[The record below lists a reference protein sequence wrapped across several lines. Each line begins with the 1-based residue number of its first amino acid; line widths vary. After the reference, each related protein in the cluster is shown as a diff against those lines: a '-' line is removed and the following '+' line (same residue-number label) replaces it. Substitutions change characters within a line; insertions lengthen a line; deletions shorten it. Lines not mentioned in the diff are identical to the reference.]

1 MVFRY
6 DVSIM
11 AITYPEQ
18 FPIINSHLG
27 EAKVFQALKKHLSDE
42 WHVYANVRFHQSSI
56 YGLADIETDFIVAHP
71 KIGIVVLEVKGGIHI
86 RFEPTTQTWHS
97 TNLDMETYII
107 KNPFEQARKNRYA
120 LLNVLKNSK
129 LKSFS
134 DHELNDR
141 LRIAYGVVFP
151 DTSMINGQLPIEAR
165 KDLICFT
172 HHLHEDC
179 EKHLIKLMKN
189 FNTENVCDLNAM
201 AVSIL
206 HEKLAPVC
214 EIKRS
219 LKNWIVDEGESIL
232 TLTQQQFQLLNVIQM
247 ISKASIYGCAGSGKT
262 LLAIEKAKLESLKGK
277 KVLFVCFNT
286 LLGQQLESV
295 FKNDEHVD
303 AHCFHTIISKH
314 YHISDE
320 EILFNDELLMERV
333 INEPLGLY
341 DGLIMDEA
349 QDFSEERMLM
359 VHTLLK
365 EHAFKFYFW
374 DDHQNINLNQTA
386 IPPCETQ
393 LMLTRNFRNTQKI
406 FKSIRKHVEKN
417 IELHSDGPLGR
428 EIEVLSSYPKGN
440 DEMMLS
446 LVEEKVKQLI
456 HHEGLE
462 AKDIAILSF
471 KGKQKSSLHQL
482 KSNVPLILFEDKTS
496 QDAIKVDTVRRFK
509 GLEANVVIIVELD
522 DEKAMSDQKHFNDL
536 CYVAFS
542 RAIHHCI
549 VIPVEG
555 IKIKV

>member
-1 MVFRY
+1 
-6 DVSIM
+6 M
-11 AITYPEQ
+11 AITYPDT
-18 FPIINSHLG
+18 FPILSSHLG
-27 EAKVFQALKKHLSDE
+27 EAKVFQALKKNLSDE
-42 WHVYANVRFHQSSI
+42 WTVYANVRFHQSSM

-71 KIGIVVLEVKGGIHI
+71 LHGLVVLEVKGGIHI

-97 TNLDMETYII
+97 TNLDMQAFVI

-120 LLNVLKNSK
+120 LINVLKNSK

-134 DHELNDR
+134 EHDINNR
-141 LRIAYGVVFP
+141 IRIAYGVIFP

-165 KDLICFT
+165 KELIMFT

-179 EKHLIKLMKN
+179 AKHMIKLMKN
-189 FNTENVCDLNAM
+189 FNTESVCDLNGLAFD
-201 AVSIL
+201 VL
-206 HEKLAPVC
+206 HDKLAPVC

-219 LKNWIVDEGESIL
+219 LKNWIVDEGETIL

-262 LLAIEKAKLESLKGK
+262 LLAIEKAKLESAKGN

-286 LLGQQLESV
+286 LLGQQLQAV
-295 FKNDEHVD
+295 FKDDPLVD
-303 AHCFHTIISKH
+303 AHCFHVLIAQH
-314 YHISDE
+314 YQITQEDE
-320 EILFNDELLMERV
+320 LFNDEILMEKV
-333 INEPLGLY
+333 INNPLGIY

-359 VHTLLK
+359 VHMLLK
-365 EHAFKFYFW
+365 DHAFKFYFW

-386 IPPCETQ
+386 IPVCETQ

-406 FKSIRKHVEKN
+406 FKSLKKHVEKE

-428 EIEVLSSYPKGN
+428 EIEVCPSYPRG
-440 DEMMLS
+440 DDVMMLR
-446 LVEEKVKQLI
+446 LVEEKIKHLI

-471 KGKQKSSLHQL
+471 KGKQKSALHQL
-482 KSNVPLILFEDKTS
+482 KSSVPLIMFEDKTAS
-496 QDAIKVDTVRRFK
+496 DAIKVDTVRRFK
-509 GLEANVVIIVELD
+509 GLEANVVIVVELD
-522 DEKAMSDQKHFNDL
+522 DEKAMSDKKHFNDL

-542 RAIHHCI
+542 RAVHHCI

-555 IKIKV
+555 VKIKV